1 MIGVVTG
8 SGDDCEL
15 PRDASESSVPE
26 VATATLTIAEASR
39 ATGLAP
45 KRLRRH
51 IGAGRFP
58 GAFREA
64 TARGPDTG
72 RWRIPISEL
81 VAAGCS
87 LDLAA
92 RERPEV
98 RHGDANIEIERLRA
112 ELAEERSRRIAAET
126 LAEERGQALDEA
138 RRALRGEARGDSRTG
153 QLGIQKRSGLRGNW
167 LH

>member
-1 MIGVVTG
+1 
-8 SGDDCEL
+8 
-15 PRDASESSVPE
+15 VPE

-39 ATGLAP
+39 ATGFARN
-45 KRLRRH
+45 RLRRH
-51 IGAGRFP
+51 IGTGRFP

-81 VAAGCS
+81 VSAGFS

-92 RERPEV
+92 LERPEV

-126 LAEERGQALDEA
+126 LAEERGQGLDEA
-138 RRALRGEARGDSRTG
+138 QHALRREGNGDSRTG
-153 QLGIQKRSGLRGNW
+153 QVRIWKRSGLRGNW